1 MANQNN
7 SQKIVERCYLNILRR
22 KPDEAGLKHYTKLLE
37 NNEKDNFEKIEEYQK
52 RNCIHLDLLLSNLD

>member
-1 MANQNN
+1 MINQGD

-37 NNEKDNFEKIEEYQK
+37 SNEIVHILMIQFMHD
-52 RNCIHLDLLLSNLD
+52 CD

>member
-1 MANQNN
+1 MKNQNN

-37 NNEKDNFEKIEEYQK
+37 SNEIDENGLI
-52 RNCIHLDLLLSNLD
+52 NVIM